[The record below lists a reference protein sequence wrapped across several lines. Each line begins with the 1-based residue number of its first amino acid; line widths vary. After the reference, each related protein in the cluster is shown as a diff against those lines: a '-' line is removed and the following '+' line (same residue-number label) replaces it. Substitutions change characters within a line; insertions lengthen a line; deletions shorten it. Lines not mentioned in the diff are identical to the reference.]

1 MDEQIG
7 QLISLHQIEL
17 RKRDQTLH
25 DSKAEH
31 SNMIIQL
38 RTQLDNERHE
48 LKDQLQNR
56 MSDFLEG
63 YSKMSIELEEIKKE
77 RDSLL
82 EALRVVQDTPSKHLW
97 LGFQRRAANL
107 RLRLGE
113 SCFQGFRKGVYQEP
127 TKIEFRVSS

>member
-17 RKRDQTLH
+17 RKRGQTLH

-97 LGFQRRAANL
+97 LGFQRRANL